1 MVNLKKDGVMK
12 LLRTT
17 LIIVD
22 KLWQILKVL
31 HNEIHARHT
40 RAYSANT
47 RVSFFKNKGV
57 ESRWLSVELREK
69 RPTKSDFT

>member
-22 KLWQILKVL
+22 KFWQILKVL
-31 HNEIHARHT
+31 HNEIHAWHT

-57 ESRWLSVELREK
+57 ESERLSV
-69 RPTKSDFT
+69 

>member
-22 KLWQILKVL
+22 KFWHILKVL
-31 HNEIHARHT
+31 HTGIHAWHT
-40 RAYSANT
+40 GAYSANT

-57 ESRWLSVELREK
+57 ESGWLSVELREK
-69 RPTKSDFT
+69 RRTKSDFT

>member
-17 LIIVD
+17 LVIVD
-22 KLWQILKVL
+22 TFWQKLKVL
-31 HNEIHARHT
+31 HNGINASHT

-57 ESRWLSVELREK
+57 ESGWLSVELRGK
-69 RPTKSDFT
+69 R

>member
-1 MVNLKKDGVMK
+1 MK

-22 KLWQILKVL
+22 KFWQILKVL
-31 HNEIHARHT
+31 HNEMHAWHT

-47 RVSFFKNKGV
+47 RVSFLKNKGV
-57 ESRWLSVELREK
+57 ESGWLSVELREK
-69 RPTKSDFT
+69 RRTKSDLT